1 MGMGVNLRKKYSG
14 KKDVSAKRRAY
25 KFQLDYFL
33 AGKRIRETIKEVEIL
48 PTDTKEIRDQKL
60 RIINKIKADLEIDLA
75 NQSNGII
82 SRKLKKASFIDF
94 FRSLGNTKE
103 PNTKVAWENTLKHII
118 RFQGKKLTFENITED
133 WLEKFSKFLLKEVSQ
148 NSARTYLQ
156 KISTALN
163 QAVKLKIIS
172 HNPYHHI
179 SPPKKEEIE
188 MVFLEKAEIK
198 KLIETDF
205 YNDEV
210 KNAFLFGCY
219 TGLRFSDI
227 QSLKWDNIKNN
238 RLHITQKKTKSLA
251 VVPMNINAQQILDLQ
266 SLKSNNQNVF
276 NLFEANSSVNR
287 TLRKLIQKA
296 DIKKNVSFHSSR
308 HTFATLLISSGANI
322 YTVSKLLGHKDIKS
336 TLVYAKVIDEEKEN
350 AVNSMPLF

>member
-1 MGMGVNLRKKYSG
+1 MGVNLRKKYSG
-14 KKDVSAKRRAY
+14 KKEVSQKRRAY

-33 AGKRIRETIKEVEIL
+33 EGKRVRETIKDIEIL
-48 PTDTKEIRDQKL
+48 PSDPKDIRDQKL
-60 RIINKIKADLEIDLA
+60 RIIQKIKADLEIELA

-94 FRSLGNTKE
+94 FKAVGDKKGA
-103 PNTKVAWENTLKHII
+103 NTKVAWDSTLKHII
-118 RFQGKKLTFENITED
+118 LFHGKKLTFENVTEA
-133 WLEKFSKFLLKEVSQ
+133 WLEKFIIYLLNEVSQ
-148 NSARTYLQ
+148 NSAITYLQ

-172 HNPYHHI
+172 YNPYHHI
-179 SPPKKEEIE
+179 TTLKKREMEVIFLEREEITKIMQTE
-188 MVFLEKAEIK
+188 
-198 KLIETDF
+198 F

-227 QSLKWDNIKNN
+227 QSLKWENIKNN
-238 RLHITQKKTKSLA
+238 RIHITQTKTKSLA
-251 VVPMNINAQQILDLQ
+251 FIPINHNAQNILEIQ
-266 SLKSNNQNVF
+266 SNKPNNKEVF
-276 NLFEANSSVNR
+276 SLFESNSSVNR
-287 TLRKLIQKA
+287 TLRKLIKKA
-296 DIKKNVSFHSSR
+296 GIEKNVSFHSSR

-336 TLVYAKVIDEEKEN
+336 TLVYAKVIDEEKES
-350 AVNSMPLF
+350 AVNSMPIF